1 MLLPLCYINTFDIV
15 FMINKYDVN
24 VYNNIHVSLEL
35 CQWHSFVTLDFHLNN
50 ISISNSSFSFF
61 FFMIWGGLLT
71 QFDYFY
77 VEFVN
82 EHDHIY

>member
-35 CQWHSFVTLDFHLNN
+35 CQWHSFDLRLSFKQYLN
-50 ISISNSSFSFF
+50 IKF
-61 FFMIWGGLLT
+61 
-71 QFDYFY
+71 
-77 VEFVN
+77 
-82 EHDHIY
+82 